1 MYDFIDRP
9 VTDLDNGGRFIV
21 WAARSWVKAVGERR
35 CPAHGIAPA
44 FAKWNMLSGLQP
56 FLGMM
61 ALFNRHGLQN
71 FEFCGLQCN
80 HVSEHEAIIVSLLCG
95 LQEDDPVSVRQTLE
109 LLVSDDAIGDLL
121 LALNMLD
128 KAMYAAGIRPG
139 RETAD
144 TPPVDTA
151 AKKPRP

>member
-44 FAKWNMLSGLQP
+44 FAKWNLLSGLQP
-56 FLGMM
+56 FLAMM

-80 HVSEHEAIIVSLLCG
+80 HVSEHEAIIVSLVCG
-95 LQEDDPVSVRQTLE
+95 LQDGDPVSVRHTLD
-109 LLVSDDAIGDLL
+109 LLVAEEAIGDLIA
-121 LALNMLD
+121 ALDMLD
-128 KAMYAAGIRPG
+128 KAMHAAGIRPG
-139 RETAD
+139 RAIPD
-144 TPPVDTA
+144 A
-151 AKKPRP
+151 APIDAESKKSRR